1 MLKALA
7 LATCMAIIM
16 NTATWS
22 LAVEVKTGD
31 GMVISLDET
40 GQVIALAAD
49 NSELLSPGKTGGFL
63 GGEYRLNPGP
73 ELVENGGFEEPGG
86 FHISGGWHRDTTAAH
101 TGQVSLCVDVPKK
114 GEFYVRVPLKPNAVY
129 RVTFYMKSER
139 LDGTPILHLRRLDAR
154 GSYILRQANIEYLG
168 IYEHG
173 WVRCQHTFQTLS
185 GTVRGELMFH
195 VVYGRL
201 QGKVWL
207 DDLSIRELP
216 MPQPVA
222 FKGKVIPCQGGAQFR
237 AERNGIQL
245 EATVQGL
252 PDRIVIEGVLRD
264 TTGQDR
270 CVQLTYRLPVAAA
283 GWRWYTGLD
292 RFQTIE
298 PGRIY
303 TNAREIGRDT
313 NRYISPWPYSSIDG
327 PQAGLSLAVPMD
339 HPSVYRMWYDKA
351 GYYTIRLDFGLTPD
365 TKKFPG
371 QAKFALVLGRHDPRW
386 GMRAAAKKYFDMFPS
401 FFEART
407 RPGATLQNSLN
418 AKIRGLEDFGAMY
431 ADRHGGN
438 VRWIKMATDAGMY
451 TMTYNEPWMWR
462 SSLRNAGRTGPLSAK
477 DIISRELRDIDVNDR
492 KDSADYWQA
501 PRAYSVRAFLNSVFH
516 DEFGQPVMNGVR
528 TYRSSGGVLE
538 WLTNSDPE
546 IVGPYG
552 KPNRGLL
559 SWTYEYG
566 YDVKGAQKLGGTAN
580 GIRYDSLGEWVH
592 LGAENFRRE
601 HFAFADIPLTFSYR
615 VGRPC
620 QLGYFCA
627 LEYMTFVR
635 RKILKQNGIT
645 YANGAI
651 DVPWFTWLLDGI
663 SREGW
668 LHEMEGFQRIRMLMY
683 QKTCGDWGGARIGRL
698 SESEIERRLNTCL
711 TYTWW
716 PGVDGA
722 PQKTFDQK
730 RPIYKKYIPVLR
742 ALARAGWE
750 PVTYGTTEPKS
761 TIIERF
767 GGEGGR
773 PLFFIVRNI
782 GQTPST
788 ISGAIDARA
797 LGLFGDQL
805 KMFDVLAGEEIV
817 PLKSKETGKLSFS
830 LRIPGQTTVV
840 VGVQ

>member
-31 GMVISLDET
+31 GLVMSFDET
-40 GQVIALAAD
+40 GQVTALTAD
-49 NSELLSPGKTGGFL
+49 DSELLSPGKTGGFL

-73 ELVENGGFEEPGG
+73 ELVENSGFEDLGG

-173 WVRCQHTFQTLS
+173 WVRCQHTFQTLP

-207 DDLSIRELP
+207 DDLSICELP

-237 AERNGIQL
+237 AEWNGIQL
-245 EATVQGL
+245 EATVRGL
-252 PDRIVIEGVLRD
+252 PDRIAIEGVLRD
-264 TTGQDR
+264 TTGRDR
-270 CVQLTYRLPVAAA
+270 CVQLTYRLPVAAG

-292 RFQTIE
+292 SFQTIE

-303 TNAREIGRDT
+303 ANATEIGRDT

-327 PQAGLSLAVPMD
+327 PGAGLSLAVPMD
-339 HPSVYRMWYDKA
+339 HPSVYQMGYDEE

-386 GMRAAAKKYFDMFPS
+386 GMRAAAKKYFGMFPS

-407 RPGATLQNSLN
+407 RPGATLQNSHN

-451 TMTYNEPWMWR
+451 TITYNEPWMWWG
-462 SSLRNAGRTGPLSAK
+462 S
-477 DIISRELRDIDVNDR
+477 
-492 KDSADYWQA
+492 
-501 PRAYSVRAFLNSVFH
+501 NSV
-516 DEFGQPVMNGVR
+516 GR
-528 TYRSSGGVLE
+528 
-538 WLTNSDPE
+538 
-546 IVGPYG
+546 
-552 KPNRGLL
+552 
-559 SWTYEYG
+559 
-566 YDVKGAQKLGGTAN
+566 
-580 GIRYDSLGEWVH
+580 
-592 LGAENFRRE
+592 LGA
-601 HFAFADIPLTFSYR
+601 
-615 VGRPC
+615 G
-620 QLGYFCA
+620 
-627 LEYMTFVR
+627 
-635 RKILKQNGIT
+635 
-645 YANGAI
+645 
-651 DVPWFTWLLDGI
+651 
-663 SREGW
+663 
-668 LHEMEGFQRIRMLMY
+668 
-683 QKTCGDWGGARIGRL
+683 
-698 SESEIERRLNTCL
+698 SE
-711 TYTWW
+711 
-716 PGVDGA
+716 P
-722 PQKTFDQK
+722 
-730 RPIYKKYIPVLR
+730 PI
-742 ALARAGWE
+742 
-750 PVTYGTTEPKS
+750 
-761 TIIERF
+761 
-767 GGEGGR
+767 
-773 PLFFIVRNI
+773 
-782 GQTPST
+782 
-788 ISGAIDARA
+788 
-797 LGLFGDQL
+797 
-805 KMFDVLAGEEIV
+805 
-817 PLKSKETGKLSFS
+817 
-830 LRIPGQTTVV
+830 
-840 VGVQ
+840 